1 MVWAYPS
8 WPSLAPESIWVPF
21 LAAFFSRSFSG
32 SMPIFCARTSSTLST
47 AKAPIGEPGAR

>member
-1 MVWAYPS
+1 MVSAYPLC
-8 WPSLAPESIWVPF
+8 PSLAPESIWVPF
-21 LAAFFSRSFSG
+21 LAAFLSRSFSG